1 MKDIAVRIKRV
12 IFALVLM
19 SGVTACT
26 SDDDLKEIFIDREWK
41 LTYIN
46 DGSVKRYT
54 KNSIY
59 SVKFFDGSFKVS
71 MPGGASIDGKWRA
84 NAKTREFQCS
94 GIRTGGNFTGDT
106 LAQKMLQIFTNAKKY
121 SGDTNWLQI
130 KQNDNTYMQFY
141 N

>member
-19 SGVTACT
+19 SGVAACT
-26 SDDDLKEIFIDREWK
+26 SDDDLKEIFINREWK

-54 KNSIY
+54 KNRIY
-59 SVKFFDGSFKVS
+59 SVTFLDGSFSVA
-71 MPGGASIDGKWRA
+71 MPGGASINGKWKA
-84 NAKTREFQCS
+84 NGETREFQCS
-94 GIRTGGNFTGDT
+94 NIRTSGNMEGDT

-130 KQNDNTYMQFY
+130 RQNDNTYMQFY